1 MRASARNVIA
11 IRKHVVAVKGII
23 FDAFHAPLDA
33 PSPMHSLTILTKMGF
48 RGLSF
53 FSLSLP
59 LFAVGTDLG
68 YLDREKAT
76 YYSLRPKISTNGKL
90 WFRYGL
96 VSPRANL
103 PKNRDRAI
111 RGKKLREEFFCSLSE
126 S

>member
-59 LFAVGTDLG
+59 LFAVDTDLG

-76 YYSLRPKISTNGKL
+76 YYSL
-90 WFRYGL
+90 
-96 VSPRANL
+96 
-103 PKNRDRAI
+103 
-111 RGKKLREEFFCSLSE
+111 
-126 S
+126 